1 MEVHGDMQFVDN
13 GRGALDAVALY
24 LTSLSQMKLFE
35 GASFLFE
42 GNTGV

>member
-1 MEVHGDMQFVDN
+1 MEVHGDMQFVGN
-13 GRGALDAVALY
+13 GRGVLDAVALY
-24 LTSLSQMKLFE
+24 LTSLAQIELFG